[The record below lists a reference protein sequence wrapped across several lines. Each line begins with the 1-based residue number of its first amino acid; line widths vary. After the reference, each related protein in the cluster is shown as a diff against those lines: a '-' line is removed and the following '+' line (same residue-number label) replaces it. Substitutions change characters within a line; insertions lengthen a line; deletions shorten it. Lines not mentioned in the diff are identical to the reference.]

1 MEGEVWKEMT
11 SIFPLGLVNWM
22 GVPCE
27 GGVIRHLQVGMG
39 MKRGMQVHS
48 HCPVRD
54 YKEDTT
60 LDCYLHLFR

>member
-1 MEGEVWKEMT
+1 MEGEVWKEMA

-39 MKRGMQVHS
+39 MKRGMQVPDDS
-48 HCPVRD
+48 LPLSCPG
-54 YKEDTT
+54 
-60 LDCYLHLFR
+60 L

>member
-1 MEGEVWKEMT
+1 MEGND
-11 SIFPLGLVNWM
+11 IYFPTGSCQLDGSS
-22 GVPCE
+22 CE